1 MLAAVPFSLLKY
13 EYLQENFILSLILNP
28 CILLINWTPPPPP
41 TPHTHTKTH
50 PTENQI
56 ISVSSI
62 KWGWAITWIQWRC
75 CLSTINELNKIISK
89 TNTLLSVLIFSIHLL
104 FLLYLYMKHIPFLYK
119 AHFWFFLKVKLNGAV
134 VQLWT
139 TEQKQSLVTKLYLEE
154 VKVVP
159 RFEPLDL
166 WKDSIMHFASC

>member
-1 MLAAVPFSLLKY
+1 MYSFNKL
-13 EYLQENFILSLILNP
+13 
-28 CILLINWTPPPPP
+28 TPP
-41 TPHTHTKTH
+41 PHTHTQKLA
-50 PTENQI
+50 PQKI
-56 ISVSSI
+56 WLFCI
-62 KWGWAITWIQWRC
+62 KHNMRLGSAITWIQWRC

-89 TNTLLSVLIFSIHLL
+89 TNTLLFVLIFSIHLL
-104 FLLYLYMKHIPFLYK
+104 FLLYLYIKHIRFLYK
-119 AHFWFFLKVKLNGAV
+119 AHFCLFLKVKLNGAV

-154 VKVVP
+154 VKVGP